1 LFDFRRSALLWI
13 ILPEKRSIL
22 RQNQKNGLLYNV
34 SRLFVCLFVSPSQSR
49 IENHFTIF
57 FFATYSS
64 RQCLLSAWLS
74 FVFEV
79 VEMFNYCPTMT
90 GVSHI
95 REYAA
100 LKSCI
105 SKSNTVV
112 RGSWGSTLT
121 TLQRRLTKTPGLN
134 QSNKPT
140 KMPYSSSVVHNY
152 VSVFFFYC
160 SPIKTPFVFRK
171 TP

>member
-1 LFDFRRSALLWI
+1 MPFNLLFDFRRSTLLWI

-34 SRLFVCLFVSPSQSR
+34 SRLFVCLFVSPCQSC
-49 IENHFTIF
+49 IENHFLIS

-79 VEMFNYCPTMT
+79 VEVFNYCPTMT

-112 RGSWGSTLT
+112 RGSRGSNLT
-121 TLQRRLTKTPGLN
+121 TLQRRLTKTPGFN

-152 VSVFFFYC
+152 VSVFFLLQPYENAL
-160 SPIKTPFVFRK
+160 RL
-171 TP
+171 